1 MSAYHL
7 PVLLKAVL
15 DAAQGARRVVDG
27 TLGDGGHA
35 EAFRAAGAEIL
46 AIDRDPDAIRTARAR
61 LGEAGIRYLE
71 APFASDE
78 AVAEIADYR
87 PDFIFLDL
95 GVSSRQLDQEERRPA
110 GALDQEV
117 HGAIGHALRRP

>member
-71 APFASDE
+71 APFASDG
-78 AVAEIADYR
+78 AVAANADYR
-87 PDFIFLDL
+87 AELMFPDPR
-95 GVSSRQLDQEERRPA
+95 VSPRPP
-110 GALDQEV
+110 
-117 HGAIGHALRRP
+117 HP